1 VITDETRLKG
11 VISAINESPWVAVD
25 TEADSLHAYP
35 EKLCLMQFSVSG
47 ADFLVD
53 TLAGLDL
60 SELLRTLQSREI
72 IFHGADY
79 DLRML
84 RKTFNFAPSAIF
96 DTMTAARLLGYTQF
110 GLGHLVEK
118 HLGVKL
124 EKGPQKMNW
133 ARRPLTA
140 RMEEYAR
147 NDTRHLKPLSDNLR
161 HQLQEKG
168 RLSWQKETSDQL
180 IIDCADMPAPNKD
193 LQWRLKG
200 SDRLDPR
207 GLAIL
212 RELWKW
218 REKEAVAANKP
229 PFFVLNHDVLLRLA
243 HEAERIKN
251 FEKLLPPKMSP
262 RRKEAIINVIGHA
275 QNIPDTELP
284 KKRIHVLYQ
293 PTLVEQKRFN
303 GLRQIRDKR
312 AAELQIDPTLIA
324 SRSMLVLLSQDWEKY
339 KCDLMRWQ
347 RELLMEPA

>member
-35 EKLCLMQFSVSG
+35 EKLCLMQFSVLG

-147 NDTRHLKPLSDNLR
+147 NDTRHLKALSDNLR

-168 RLSWQKETSDQL
+168 RLTWQKETSDQL

-303 GLRQIRDKR
+303 ALRQIRDKR

>member
-35 EKLCLMQFSVSG
+35 EKLCLMQFSVLG

-124 EKGPQKMNW
+124 EKGPQKNELG
-133 ARRPLTA
+133 A
-140 RMEEYAR
+140 
-147 NDTRHLKPLSDNLR
+147 
-161 HQLQEKG
+161 
-168 RLSWQKETSDQL
+168 
-180 IIDCADMPAPNKD
+180 PA
-193 LQWRLKG
+193 
-200 SDRLDPR
+200 SY
-207 GLAIL
+207 
-212 RELWKW
+212 RE
-218 REKEAVAANKP
+218 
-229 PFFVLNHDVLLRLA
+229 D
-243 HEAERIKN
+243 
-251 FEKLLPPKMSP
+251 
-262 RRKEAIINVIGHA
+262 G
-275 QNIPDTELP
+275 
-284 KKRIHVLYQ
+284 
-293 PTLVEQKRFN
+293 
-303 GLRQIRDKR
+303 GIRAK
-312 AAELQIDPTLIA
+312 
-324 SRSMLVLLSQDWEKY
+324 
-339 KCDLMRWQ
+339 
-347 RELLMEPA
+347 